1 MSHFTRVR
9 CDIPT
14 SACRTSHVRGA
25 TFQRAHV
32 ALHTCAARH
41 SKERMSHFTRAR
53 RDIPKSACRT
63 SRVRGATFQ
72 RAHVALHACALRHSK
87 ERMSHFTRA
96 ERVNASETAGTRI
109 L

>member
-1 MSHFTRVR
+1 MSALMARHVALHTCAVRHSKERVSHFTRAR

-53 RDIPKSACRT
+53 CDIPTSACRT
-63 SRVRGATFQ
+63 SRVRAATFQ
-72 RAHVALHACALRHSK
+72 RAHVALHAC
-87 ERMSHFTRA
+87 
-96 ERVNASETAGTRI
+96 GTCQRE
-109 L
+109 